1 MSRIAERLAER
12 RAAGRLALMP
22 YITAGYP
29 DVETTVELAV
39 ALAGAGADL
48 LELGIPFSDPLA
60 DGVTVQRASFAALES
75 GVTPRVCLD
84 IARRIRARSDVP
96 LLFMGYYNP
105 FLRYGLD
112 AFAEDSARAGI
123 DGLIVPDLPPEESA
137 DLRAALGAR
146 GLDLIHLLAPTST
159 DERIGL
165 VARTAT
171 GFVYCASLAGVTG
184 ARSELSADLPAFL
197 ERVRRQTDLP
207 LCVGFGISR
216 PEHVAALAGLADGA
230 IVGSALVAL
239 VERTAPEARVSEAA
253 RFLAELREAADQ
265 PLEEVTRRR
274 D

>member
-1 MSRIAERLAER
+1 MSRISARLAECR
-12 RAAGRLALMP
+12 ESGRLALIP

-29 DVETTVELAV
+29 DAETTVELAI

-60 DGVTVQRASFAALES
+60 DGVTIQRASFAALGA
-75 GVTPRVCLD
+75 GVTPRTCLEV
-84 IARRIRARSDVP
+84 ARRIRARCDVP

-112 AFAEDSARAGI
+112 AFADDSAGAGV
-123 DGLIVPDLPPEESA
+123 DGLIVPDLPPEEA
-137 DLRAALGAR
+137 GELRGCLANR

-165 VARTAT
+165 VARSAT

-184 ARSELSADLPAFL
+184 ARSDLSAGIPAFL
-197 ERVRRQTDLP
+197 GRVRRQTDLP

-216 PEHVAALAGLADGA
+216 PEHVSALVGVADGA

-239 VERTAPEARVSEAA
+239 IERLAPSARVAGAA
-253 RFLAELREAADQ
+253 SYLAELRRAADGE
-265 PLEEVTRRR
+265 LA
-274 D
+274 